1 MSCLGHQHSYFSD
14 IKAVLSTILQ
24 PSRQVCEGVTTGEI
38 QEVPVVGE
46 QGGGGGGGEQGVVG
60 VVSRVLVQAELQ
72 VQALLQ
78 GGKELRQ
85 AKINLEIWIAI
96 F

>member
-1 MSCLGHQHSYFSD
+1 M
-14 IKAVLSTILQ
+14 
-24 PSRQVCEGVTTGEI
+24 
-38 QEVPVVGE
+38 VGE

-85 AKINLEIWIAI
+85 AKINLEI
-96 F
+96 